1 MIINAQITSKTKQNL
16 GIHVFESHE
25 ALVNFCKDE
34 EHQYRL
40 VDTKHR
46 GWVITPTVVE
56 EIRKY
61 NLDASRR
68 TQQPALN

>member
-1 MIINAQITSKTKQNL
+1 MINAQITSKSKQNL

-25 ALVNFCKDE
+25 ALVNFCKDG
-34 EHQYRL
+34 HQYRV

-46 GWVITPTVVE
+46 VWVNTQCPE

-61 NLDASRR
+61 NMDAARR